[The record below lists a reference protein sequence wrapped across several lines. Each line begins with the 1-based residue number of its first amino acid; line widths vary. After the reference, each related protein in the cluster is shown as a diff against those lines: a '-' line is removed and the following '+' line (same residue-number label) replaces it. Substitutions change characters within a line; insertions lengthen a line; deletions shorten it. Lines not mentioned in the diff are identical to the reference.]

1 VGYGGVL
8 YHSQNGVQGSPA
20 PAIGQARPKC
30 GFGQQQK
37 VTAATWQDKGCVR
50 HWHGLRVLRHHDAG
64 GVSTARRGGL
74 CRGPV
79 SCRPS
84 RHSQR
89 GGRGVGGGGAA
100 CRRYDER
107 QGVVLK
113 TKLGMPSFKVAGS
126 TTFSGLEFSLK
137 CGVVCYSCL

>member
-1 VGYGGVL
+1 MLGGLVQRVVEACVVGL
-8 YHSQNGVQGSPA
+8 CRA
-20 PAIGQARPKC
+20 
-30 GFGQQQK
+30 
-37 VTAATWQDKGCVR
+37 
-50 HWHGLRVLRHHDAG
+50 GLRVIAKGADG
-64 GVSTARRGGL
+64 
-74 CRGPV
+74 
-79 SCRPS
+79 
-84 RHSQR
+84 
-89 GGRGVGGGGAA
+89 GVGGGGAA